1 MGLRMRNFSILDV
14 HWKIWLSGRRDWGLG
29 QFVDLR
35 GKLGK
40 KEGVGVGVL
49 GGGEGGGFDSLM
61 HIMRAD
67 VLGSIH
73 QNNVHKTVVIRLIV
87 LPIEH
92 WQSTHQLMTNLL
104 KAHSHVDWPV
114 NLNSF
119 YAKFKIRF
127 WVKTA
132 ENSCKCLDRKVR
144 SKCNSLLVWMESI
157 SSCIC
162 S

>member
-1 MGLRMRNFSILDV
+1 MAR
-14 HWKIWLSGRRDWGLG
+14 K
-29 QFVDLR
+29 R
-35 GKLGK
+35 G
-40 KEGVGVGVL
+40 
-49 GGGEGGGFDSLM
+49 GGGEGGLIPWCTLCVLMSL
-61 HIMRAD
+61 
-67 VLGSIH
+67 VLSI
-73 QNNVHKTVVIRLIV
+73 KTTFTKLVIRLIV
-87 LPIEH
+87 LAIEH
-92 WQSTHQLMTNLL
+92 WQSTHQLMSNLL

-114 NLNSF
+114 NLSSF

-162 S
+162 SYRSFFCFLKDCIWKGFEILTQLSKTIVLKLALWTTV

>member
-1 MGLRMRNFSILDV
+1 MGLRMRNFSILGV

-40 KEGVGVGVL
+40 KEGVGGE
-49 GGGEGGGFDSLM
+49 EGGGFDSLM

-73 QNNVHKTVVIRLIV
+73 QNNVHKTVVLRLIV